1 MATVGTAVTMVVA
14 VTATTAAGAMT
25 KTAILVALVDAMPGT
40 AAVTVTVSEAP
51 AEAMTEVAVESR
63 QTGTMTVVVDLT
75 VVGVVTAT
83 VAGNAILIVAAGRI
97 GNGSGTE
104 RGTVVLA
111 ITEKEGEEEV
121 EEGAMTMMADSSAAL
136 RDPAP
141 RRLRGT
147 LRIATVQW

>member
-25 KTAILVALVDAMPGT
+25 KTAIPVALVDAMPGT

-121 EEGAMTMMADSSAAL
+121 EEGAMTMADSSAAL